1 MKKLLLMLTLVV
13 TFFICGTV
21 SASAALTNDTVRVGM
36 RYGESA
42 LFSANLENA
51 RGEGYA
57 FGWFDEELEFEEIGY
72 TEETQISMT
81 AAGDIYMNYDGTY
94 SPEDDD
100 ADEVLGRWH
109 IQLEGYGDYDEA
121 LEAAKAFR
129 RAYPAYIDGEF
140 VVRIGCWED
149 EEDAEDEMYDLELED
164 EASVE
169 KSTKYG
175 VLVTV
180 TRTDEVLFEFDCGG
194 DIALGVMPYEEDE
207 EPSTW
212 FKGYKYG
219 GGFSYV
225 RPAGGNLTVLN
236 IIGLEEY
243 VKGVIPYEMDDDW
256 PLAALEAQAVCARTY
271 ASRGNRHSGFDV
283 CSTTCCQLYNGHGS
297 GGAAPSKLTD
307 KAVDN
312 TEGECMYYD
321 GELVKTAV
329 YHASNGGATEDAY
342 YVWGTEVPYLKGV
355 EDPYEELIDIPN
367 YEWEVTYT
375 AEELTWLLQEKD
387 YDVGDIEDV
396 IIEEYTP
403 MGNVYKVTF
412 VHEDGE
418 LTVKGDTCRSIFYSS
433 TLGKSVRSLRF
444 DINGSSA
451 GTSGSASKAP
461 TYYVNNKKTTVS
473 GLAGVSV
480 ISGSGD
486 VETVERE
493 EVTVI
498 TADGKEKLDA
508 GVKKETK
515 KKKTSARKG
524 EFVITGSGSGHN
536 VGLSQYGARA
546 MAEEG
551 YDYDEILEFYFTDI
565 EIE

>member
-1 MKKLLLMLTLVV
+1 MKKLLLMLTVVV
-13 TFFICGTV
+13 TFFISSAV
-21 SASAALTNDTVRVGM
+21 SASALTNDMIRVGM
-36 RYGESA
+36 RHGSGA

-51 RGEGYA
+51 EGEGYS
-57 FGWFDEELEFEEIGY
+57 FGWFDGDLEFEEIGY
-72 TEETQISMT
+72 TEETKISMT
-81 AAGDIYMNYDGTY
+81 AAGDIYINYDGTY
-94 SPEDDD
+94 AAEDDD
-100 ADEVLGRWH
+100 AEDVLGRWH
-109 IQLEGYGDYDEA
+109 VQLEGFDDYDEA
-121 LEAAKAFR
+121 LEEADYYDN
-129 RAYPAYIDGEF
+129 AYPAYIDGEF
-140 VVRIGCWED
+140 VVRIGCFED
-149 EEDAEDEMYDLELED
+149 EEDAEDEMYDLDLED
-164 EASVE
+164 DATVE
-169 KSTKYG
+169 KSSKYG

-180 TRTDEVLFEFDCGG
+180 TRTDEVIFEFDCGG

-236 IIGLEEY
+236 IIHLEEY

-297 GGAAPSKLTD
+297 GGAAPSKLTN

-321 GELVKTAV
+321 GELIKTAV
-329 YHASNGGATEDAY
+329 YHSSNGGSTEDAY
-342 YVWGTEVPYLKGV
+342 YVWGTEVPYLMGV
-355 EDPYEELIDIPN
+355 EDPYEGEISIPN

-375 AEELTWLLQEKD
+375 DEDLTWLLQEKG

-396 IIEEYTP
+396 YVEEYTP
-403 MGNVYKVTF
+403 NGNVYKVTF
-412 VHEDGE
+412 VHENGE

-451 GTSGSASKAP
+451 GSSSSKVP

-473 GLAGVSV
+473 GLSGMSV
-480 ISGSGD
+480 LSGSGN
-486 VETVERE
+486 VEIMERE
-493 EVTVI
+493 EVSVI
-498 TADGKEKLDA
+498 TADGKEKLKSGEKTA
-508 GVKKETK
+508 SKKP
-515 KKKTSARKG
+515 SSSQKG
-524 EFVITGSGSGHN
+524 EFVITGTGNGHN